1 MANKNVFKSAGS
13 KKVVVVKNRAGGSAV
28 ALNAKETLAKYV
40 VTCTFNNTYYATGK
54 EHLDELKDTISKID
68 DNTFIAKAAI
78 YSRKTA
84 GMKDMPAYLLNVLY
98 DRDRELFTKIFDQV
112 IDSGRM
118 LRTFVQLARSDA
130 FGRNLSARAMRRVFQ
145 NWFDNKSSGWLFRNS
160 LGNDPSF
167 ADIIKMTHVKGSNN
181 QDLFSYLLGKEY
193 NVNNL
198 PQDLKAYLAWQKD
211 RSLDLPEVNFRLLD
225 SYQLST
231 NEWAKVMRS
240 CSWNTL
246 RMNLATFARQ
256 GVLKNR
262 DNLKYACEKLQSEM
276 PKNVFPYEVFAAY
289 AMNQDNLM
297 LANALNEVM
306 EKSVENLPEIKGKTL
321 VAIDVSGSMSS
332 KLSDKGS
339 MQIVDVAAM
348 FGACISR
355 KCENSRVITFD
366 TDVQLDLTNP
376 KDSILTLAKKLRANG
391 GGTNISLVLDHI
403 EKKNIEVD
411 NVIIVSDNES
421 WADRSSYFG
430 TFGSFADKW
439 NKMAT
444 KGMKL
449 ISIDLVPNS
458 YTNAPTSRKN
468 NLCVSGFNDSVWEVI
483 KNFLENSENFTC
495 QIDKTVL

>member
-13 KKVVVVKNRAGGSAV
+13 KKVVTVKNRAGGSAV

-40 VTCTFNNTYYATGK
+40 VTCTFNDTYYASGK
-54 EHLDELKDTISKID
+54 EHLDELKDVISKID
-68 DNTFIAKAAI
+68 DNEFIAKAAI

-98 DRDRELFTKIFDQV
+98 DRDRELFAKVFDQV

-130 FGRNLSARAMRRVFQ
+130 FGRNLSIRAMRRSFQ
-145 NWFDNKSSGWLFRNS
+145 NWFDGKSSGWLFRNS

-167 ADIIKMTHVKGSNN
+167 ADIIKMTHVKGNKN
-181 QDLFSYLLGKEY
+181 QDLFSYFLGKKY
-193 NVNNL
+193 NVDNL
-198 PQDLKAYLAWQKD
+198 PEDLKLYLAWQKD

-225 SYQLST
+225 SYKLST

-246 RMNLATFARQ
+246 RMNLATFTRQ
-256 GVLKNR
+256 EVFKSR

-289 AMNQDNLM
+289 KMNEDNLM

-321 VAIDVSGSMSS
+321 IAIDVSGSMSS
-332 KLSDKGS
+332 KLSDKS
-339 MQIVDVAAM
+339 SVRCVDVAAM
-348 FGACISR
+348 FGACVSR
-355 KCENSRVITFD
+355 KCENSRVVTFD
-366 TDVQLDLTNP
+366 TDIRSDTTNP
-376 KDSILTLAKKLRANG
+376 KDSILTLAKKLSASG
-391 GGTNISLVLDHI
+391 GGTSISSVLDYI
-403 EKKNIEVD
+403 EVKNIKVD
-411 NVIIVSDNES
+411 NVIIISDNES
-421 WADRSSYFG
+421 WADRSSWQ
-430 TFGSFADKW
+430 GSTFADKW
-439 NKMAT
+439 NKMTT

-449 ISIDLVPNS
+449 ISIDLVPNA

-468 NLCVSGFNDSVWEVI
+468 NLCVGGFNDSVWGVI